1 LPTVLPSRN
10 PRIAPRSRPPTPTSA
25 ATAIVVDWSASPE
38 ATVAGA
44 DTAGFAEFGAE
55 LLAAPDDAGLA
66 EEDLAADGAGLAEE
80 DLAADCAGFLLSGSS
95 SKKKS

>member
-1 LPTVLPSRN
+1 MPTVLPSKN
-10 PRIAPRSRPPTPTSA
+10 PRIAPRSRPATPTSA

-55 LLAAPDDAGLA
+55 LLAAPDDTGLA
-66 EEDLAADGAGLAEE
+66 EEDLAAGLAEE